1 MLMCNEALSK
11 CDIDKV
17 KALINSEK
25 PGVNFQKSL
34 ECIMLLIGD
43 DQSGKDASEDTHKYF
58 VNKLKGL
65 EVDWIKQM
73 ISVNHL
79 KQVSDSAHD
88 KI

>member
-1 MLMCNEALSK
+1 
-11 CDIDKV
+11 
-17 KALINSEK
+17 
-25 PGVNFQKSL
+25 
-34 ECIMLLIGD
+34 
-43 DQSGKDASEDTHKYF
+43 
-58 VNKLKGL
+58 LKGL